1 MDEVI
6 LRTVVIQ
13 FDGRVLEMFR
23 PVTAEPIRQHVA
35 LMDEPKIG
43 TPGSRG
49 RSWVTILGHRFGVD
63 ADELPSLRPL
73 LDKVTAAVLA
83 ARADRPQSP

>member
-6 LRTVVIQ
+6 LRTAVIQ
-13 FDGRVLEMFR
+13 FDGRVLEMFN
-23 PVTAEPIRQHVA
+23 PLSYEPARQHVA

-43 TPGSRG
+43 MPGSRG
-49 RSWVTILGHRFGVD
+49 RSPVTILGRRFGVD
-63 ADELPSLRPL
+63 ADEMPALRLL
-73 LDKVTAAVLA
+73 LDKVTAAVRA